1 VFRTL
6 IVLAGLSAAAANSVA
21 QTPTNSSTK
30 LAFVIPQ
37 LFGPDGL
44 TLPNPTHK
52 AHFDS
57 DFQAN
62 FGPFNTALGSQ
73 LTSLPLPSP
82 ASGFTYTFDPAL
94 GVYTR
99 SAQSYGPVLA
109 ERAET
114 IGKEKFFAGFS
125 FQHFRFGTLDGVSL
139 HNFNSVFRHAQTTPD
154 PIIKE
159 DLITTDTFLDT
170 KIDQATVFFTYG
182 LTDRID
188 VSVALPFVNAN
199 LAVQSKATIQR
210 IGTGSDTTIH
220 YFLDANGN
228 STDHK
233 TFANSGSASGLGD
246 VLVRLK
252 GTALKTKPAWI
263 ALGLDVRLPTGDAYN
278 FLGSGAV
285 GLKPFLAI
293 SGRTKRVTPHVNAGY
308 QWNDSSPLAG
318 DIFSGTSGH
327 LPNQFEYAVGFDA
340 GVNKRFSFAGDVLG
354 QVVFHAQG
362 VAPATFTAANGLKFA
377 DNNFVR
383 ENINITNGSV
393 GFKVNPIGTLL
404 VSFNALIQLND
415 AGLRARVVPLV
426 GFSYTF

>member
-1 VFRTL
+1 MFRTL
-6 IVLAGLSAAAANSVA
+6 FVLAGLSVAAVA

-44 TLPNPTHK
+44 TLPNPTHE

-57 DFQAN
+57 AFQNN
-62 FGPFNTALGSQ
+62 FGPFNSAIGSQ

-82 ASGFTYTFDPAL
+82 ASGFTYSFDPAL

-139 HNFNSVFRHAQTTPD
+139 HNFNSVFQHAQTTPD

-159 DLITTDTFLDT
+159 DLITTNTFLDT

-199 LAVQSKATIQR
+199 LAVQSLATIQR
-210 IGTGSDTTIH
+210 IGTGTDTTIH

-233 TFANSGSASGLGD
+233 TFTNSGSASGLGD

-252 GTALKTKPAWI
+252 GTALKTKPAWF

-285 GLKPFLAI
+285 GLKPFIAI
-293 SGRTKRVTPHVNAGY
+293 SGRTKRVTPHVNVGY

-318 DIFSGTSGH
+318 DIFTGTSGH

-340 GVNKRFSFAGDVLG
+340 GVNKKFSFAADLLG
-354 QVVFHAQG
+354 QEIFHAQG
-362 VAPATFTAANGLKFA
+362 VTTSTFTAANGAQFA
-377 DNNFVR
+377 NTTFQR
-383 ENINITNGSV
+383 ENATITNGSL

-404 VSFNALIQLND
+404 VSFNVLVQLND

>member
-1 VFRTL
+1 MFRTL
-6 IVLAGLSAAAANSVA
+6 FVLAGLSVVAGA
-21 QTPTNSSTK
+21 QTPANSSAK

-44 TLPNPTHK
+44 TLPNPTHE

-57 DFQAN
+57 AFQNN
-62 FGPFNTALGSQ
+62 FGPFNSAIGSQ

-82 ASGFTYTFDPAL
+82 ASGFTYSFDPAL

-125 FQHFRFGTLDGVSL
+125 FQHFRFGTLDGINL
-139 HNFNSVFRHAQTTPD
+139 HNFNSVFQHAQTTPD

-159 DLITTDTFLDT
+159 DLITTNTFLDT
-170 KIDQATVFFTYG
+170 KLDQSTAFFTYG
-182 LTDRID
+182 LSDRVD
-188 VSVALPFVNAN
+188 VSVALPFVSAN
-199 LAVQSKATIQR
+199 LVVQSVATIQR
-210 IGTGSDTTIH
+210 IGTANDPTIH
-220 YFLDANGN
+220 YFLDSNGN

-233 TFANSGSASGLGD
+233 TFTNSGSASGLGD
-246 VLVRLK
+246 VLVRVK
-252 GTALKTKPAWI
+252 GTALKTKPAWF

-278 FLGSGAV
+278 FLGSGAL
-285 GLKPFLAI
+285 GLKPFIAI
-293 SGRTKRVTPHVNAGY
+293 SGRTKRITPHVNVGY

-318 DIFSGTSGH
+318 DIFTGTSGH

-340 GVNKRFSFAGDVLG
+340 GVNKRFSFAADVLG
-354 QVVFHAQG
+354 EEIFHAQG
-362 VAPATFTAANGLKFA
+362 VTASTFTAANGAQFA
-377 DNNFVR
+377 NTTFAR
-383 ENINITNGSV
+383 ENANITNGSL

-404 VSFNALIQLND
+404 VSFNVLIQMND